1 MLHYLD
7 GDNDNMK
14 QKYKFYIGLD
24 VHKKKTTYVVRDNIG
39 HILLN
44 GETATQYKDL
54 FPLLQPYLNHAIIG
68 LEAST
73 CYYTLYQNFL
83 KNGHTIKVA
92 NTIQLRQLI
101 AKNDTLDA
109 KRLADMLRL
118 GTFPCSYIPPE
129 NMQHLRELIKLR
141 HSIMEEKTRSKN
153 RIHAILDKN
162 HQITLPQ
169 TKPFGKK
176 WQQTIQQYLAS
187 TPDTLELRHAYDHYQ
202 YLEQKTEQLNQ
213 ELIGYIKT
221 SWNHEYQLLRSI
233 PGIGSLLACYLIA
246 NIHPI
251 SRFKN
256 KRKLRRYAG
265 VIPVYKQSG
274 THTGKGHIP
283 KTSSRKLL
291 RWALIQAANT
301 IGKTNTR
308 LGTYYKKK
316 KRQKN
321 NASIAKVAVASSLI
335 DIIYKVLT
343 NNKPYVTNVEH
354 KK

>member
-1 MLHYLD
+1 
-7 GDNDNMK
+7 MK
-14 QKYKFYIGLD
+14 QNIKFYIGLD
-24 VHKKKTTYVVRDNIG
+24 VHKKKTTYVVRDNMG
-39 HILLN
+39 YILLQ
-44 GETATQYKDL
+44 GETATHYKDL
-54 FPLLQPYLNHAIIG
+54 FPPLEPYLNHALIG

-73 CYYTLYQNFL
+73 SYYTVYQNFL
-83 KNGHTIKVA
+83 HNGYQIKVA

-129 NMQHLRELIKLR
+129 NIQHLRELTQLR

-162 HQITLPQ
+162 HKIKLPS
-169 TKPFGKK
+169 TKPFSKK
-176 WQQTIQQYLAS
+176 WKQALQQYIAAAPIS
-187 TPDTLELRHAYDHYQ
+187 LELRHAYDHYQ
-202 YLEQKTEQLNQ
+202 YLEQKTKQLDQ
-213 ELIGYIKT
+213 ELIGYTRKT
-221 SWNHEYQLLRSI
+221 WNKEYILLKSV

-251 SRFKN
+251 TRFKN

-274 THTGKGHIP
+274 THISKGHIP

-291 RWALIQAANT
+291 RWALIQAANS
-301 IGKTNTR
+301 IAKTNTR
-308 LGTYYKKK
+308 LARYYKKK

-343 NNKPYVTNVEH
+343 NKQPYVLKLKTKN
-354 KK
+354 